1 MHMRSSDKLK
11 AEAGAANL
19 LQACAGIE
27 PGMKV
32 LFVNEDGAGVDRE
45 LVSFLEGHARELG
58 AQVSSIW
65 PSRASSP
72 DAIAPDVMDAI
83 DAADCA
89 IFNHQLGP
97 MLRLRPPKG
106 GGTKVLNYATSWPLL
121 ESPYAHVP
129 YALWTEVMRHLG
141 PRLGAARQWR
151 IQCPAGTDISGEFVP
166 PAGKGGPG
174 GFTLNT
180 FPMDTHAPMAIR
192 GTHGRLALRWLVTSA
207 MHDLGTEGLGLGEP
221 VTGTVEEGRITG
233 FEGTPAGSRQ
243 ARDFLAGIGE
253 RFGKDPFRLNSWHAG
268 VNPQTRVAFAAAK
281 SLEQWM
287 LLAHASPR
295 ILHFHAV
302 GETMPGEISIA
313 VLDPTVTIDGRVW
326 WEAGQFRLLDDP
338 EFQDIA
344 GRWPGQAPF
353 EPQQDIGV

>member
-45 LVSFLEGHARELG
+45 LVSFLEGRARELG

-89 IFNHQLGP
+89 IFNHQLG
-97 MLRLRPPKG
+97 
-106 GGTKVLNYATSWPLL
+106 
-121 ESPYAHVP
+121 
-129 YALWTEVMRHLG
+129 
-141 PRLGAARQWR
+141 
-151 IQCPAGTDISGEFVP
+151 
-166 PAGKGGPG
+166 
-174 GFTLNT
+174 
-180 FPMDTHAPMAIR
+180 
-192 GTHGRLALRWLVTSA
+192 LA
-207 MHDLGTEGLGLGEP
+207 EP

-233 FEGTPAGSRQ
+233 FEGTPAASRQ

-268 VNPQTRVAFAAAK
+268 VNPQTRVAFAAAQ